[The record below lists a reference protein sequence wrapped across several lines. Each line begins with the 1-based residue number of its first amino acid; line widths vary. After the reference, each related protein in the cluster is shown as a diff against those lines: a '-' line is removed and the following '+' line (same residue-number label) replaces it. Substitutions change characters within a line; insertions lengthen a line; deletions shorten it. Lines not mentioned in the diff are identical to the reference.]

1 MRDWLQEFPA
11 LKELTISRE
20 EVKFTMP
27 RFSEWP
33 INYGEDFTESDLNEF
48 LERRLLSSEAFGAKI
63 SAASSAIDQHQ
74 LTINIRRGDYY
85 STPFEEIYGIDI
97 ESFVAEAITHFD
109 HFTSIRV
116 ISDDLEWCRTHSD
129 MFPSNLPIHF
139 GGVTPGVFGDLAALA
154 CSSKLILP
162 NSTFS
167 YWGGF
172 LSDLLS
178 QKRNKI
184 VVPEIH
190 ERYVDESRAWPL
202 PAWWTRVNA
211 ISSLH
216 SGAMPDELDD

>member
-1 MRDWLQEFPA
+1 MQNWLDEFPA
-11 LKELTISRE
+11 LQDLTITRKD
-20 EVKFTMP
+20 VRVTMP

-33 INYGEDFTESDLNEF
+33 INYGVDFTESDLNDF
-48 LERRLLSSEAFGAKI
+48 LERRLLSSEAFEAKI

-97 ESFVAEAITHFD
+97 ETFVAEAITHFD
-109 HFTSIRV
+109 DFTSIRV
-116 ISDDLEWCRTHSD
+116 ISDDLEWCRAHTG
-129 MFPSNLPIHF
+129 MFPSNLPIYF
-139 GGVTPGVFGDLAALA
+139 GGVTPGAFGDLAALA
-154 CSSKLILP
+154 CSTKLILP

-184 VVPEIH
+184 VVPEVH
-190 ERYVDESRAWPL
+190 ERYQEESRVWTL
-202 PAWWTRVNA
+202 PAWWTRVNTT
-211 ISSLH
+211 SSLN
-216 SGAMPDELDD
+216 SGASPDELEG